1 MSFSLR
7 ARGFVAPISQWGL
20 LALVMVALAAMLA
33 WLPLKLSLLAL
44 AALAFGLALL
54 LKPAVGLY
62 ALALVI
68 PFNAIARIPL
78 GPAAVG
84 PTDLLVAAVF
94 FGWFLRAAAFRPD
107 RRPAPLLWLLLP
119 FAIALLYSTLAAR
132 SLAQALPELVKWSEV
147 VLIYWLGAQLLTPKH
162 RLPLALTLLAAGS
175 IEALIG
181 IRQFVFQIGPEAYL
195 LGRWLRAYG
204 TFGQPNPYAGYLG
217 LLLPLGISLTLWALA
232 SVFSKQYSVSSK
244 QYAVSSVHWMRRRW
258 VRGALALLVGGMT
271 GVIGLGVIVSWS
283 RGAWLGVMASTA
295 TVLALSSIWGL
306 GLLLAL
312 AAALILAWPA
322 IPGSISGRIGDVLGY
337 FGVWNARGVPVTDE
351 NFAVLERVAHWQ
363 AAWEMFADHFWLG
376 VGVGNWDVVYP
387 DYAIGIWEASLGHA
401 HNVLF
406 HYAAVAGIFGAVSYL
421 WLWLGSL
428 WQAFRASLRRPGL
441 EKAIAVGVT
450 GMLVHL
456 SIHNQFDNL
465 WVQGMPLLIALLLAI
480 LPLKMKPNN
489 AKNHLK

>member
-1 MSFSLR
+1 MSFSPH
-7 ARGFVAPISQWGL
+7 ARRFFAPISQWGFLALAMVGLAAL
-20 LALVMVALAAMLA
+20 LALP
-33 WLPLKLSLLAL
+33 PLKLSLLAL

-54 LKPAVGLY
+54 LRPALGLY

-68 PFNAIARIPL
+68 PFSAVARVPL
-78 GPAAVG
+78 GPASVG
-84 PTDLLVAAVF
+84 PADLLAAATF
-94 FGWFLRAAAFRPD
+94 FAWFLRKAAFRPQ

-119 FAIALLYSTLAAR
+119 FAIVLLYSTLAAR
-132 SLAQALPELVKWSEV
+132 SLVQALPELVKWAEV
-147 VLIYWLGAQLLTPKH
+147 LVIYWLGAQLLTPKH

-181 IRQFVFQIGPEAYL
+181 IRQFLFRIGPDAYL
-195 LGRWLRAYG
+195 LGRFLRAYG

-217 LLLPLGISLTLWALA
+217 LTLPLGLSLSLWALA
-232 SVFSKQYSVSSK
+232 SAFSHQFSDLSF
-244 QYAVSSVHWMRRRW
+244 QWMRNRRW
-258 VRGALALLVGGMT
+258 ARIALLLLITSMT
-271 GVIGLGVIVSWS
+271 GLIGLGLLVSWS
-283 RGAWLGVMASTA
+283 RGAWLGAAASTA

-306 GLLLAL
+306 GILLAL
-312 AAALILAWPA
+312 AVLFIISWPA
-322 IPGSISGRIGDVLGY
+322 LPASFTGRIGDVMGY
-337 FGVWNARGVPVTDE
+337 FGVWNARGVPVNDE

-428 WQAFRASLRRPGL
+428 WRAFRAGIRTKGVER
-441 EKAIAVGVT
+441 AIAVGIT
-450 GMLVHL
+450 GMLIHL

-465 WVQGMPLLIALLLAI
+465 WVQGMPLLIALALAL
-480 LPLKMKPNN
+480 LPLANPSGISGSSDVEAINR
-489 AKNHLK
+489 